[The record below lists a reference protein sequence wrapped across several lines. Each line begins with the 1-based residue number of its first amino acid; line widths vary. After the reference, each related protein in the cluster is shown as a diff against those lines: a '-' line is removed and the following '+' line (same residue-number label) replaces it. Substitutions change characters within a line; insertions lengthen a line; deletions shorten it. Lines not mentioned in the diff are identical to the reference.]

1 MGKTDLHRDRADDFA
16 KTRRLEIFYSPDFE
30 HQGAKVFADET
41 HFALAQV
48 DRVKVAICQGFPNG
62 IVGRGKVIDQVEQI
76 GQIAPENFFFESAEA
91 ERGSAA
97 LLREARMIFGT
108 ESVRRQLA
116 AKPGYPFRSQVMAQ
130 KLYGVRVG
138 QI

>member
-76 GQIAPENFFFESAEA
+76 GQIAPENFFFKRAEA
-91 ERGSAA
+91 ERSVAA
-97 LLREARMIFGT
+97 LL
-108 ESVRRQLA
+108 
-116 AKPGYPFRSQVMAQ
+116 
-130 KLYGVRVG
+130 GVSGAIGRTQAVPP
-138 QI
+138 